1 LSTAGRSTSST
12 ATTPVKPMMHR
23 AAVRSSHMIHHS
35 FRVPVGCVGRYV
47 INRTL

>member
-1 LSTAGRSTSST
+1 
-12 ATTPVKPMMHR
+12 
-23 AAVRSSHMIHHS
+23 VRSSHMIHHS